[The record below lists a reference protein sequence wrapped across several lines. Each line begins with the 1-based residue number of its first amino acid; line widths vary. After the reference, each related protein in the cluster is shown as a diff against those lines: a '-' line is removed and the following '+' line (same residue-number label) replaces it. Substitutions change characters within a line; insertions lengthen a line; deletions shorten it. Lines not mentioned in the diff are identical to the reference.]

1 MSFLYYKNSKNYF
14 STHCVTTG
22 FDMAYLFFWN
32 EKETWISKKVF
43 QSIVFSWVLVSAQ
56 VNAQTQPPLPL
67 TLETNQAGPNAR
79 IEVLSERF
87 KARTLAPQET
97 KLVIYRH
104 PKTAPTEGVVSLFI
118 NERYHASLMAGG
130 FTEVCLPRGTVNIK
144 LRATKAAERTN
155 ASITQARIEMDEQTG
170 YISLMDSAGPPAM
183 VQVSEAVALTDL
195 SDLLRQVHTMS
206 RVPDQQSCT
215 EAASTPSSATPAPAQ

>member
-1 MSFLYYKNSKNYF
+1 MRRY
-14 STHCVTTG
+14 
-22 FDMAYLFFWN
+22 
-32 EKETWISKKVF
+32 VF
-43 QSIVFSWVLVSAQ
+43 QKIVFSWVLVSAQ
-56 VNAQTQPPLPL
+56 VHAQTQPPLPL

-79 IEVLSERF
+79 IEVLSRRF
-87 KARTLAPQET
+87 KATTLAPQET

-104 PKTAPTEGVVSLFI
+104 PKNAPNAGVVSLFI
-118 NERYHASLMAGG
+118 NQRYHASLLAGG
-130 FTEVCLPRGTVNIK
+130 FTEVCLPHGSVNIK

-170 YISLMDSAGPPAM
+170 YISLLDSAGPPAM

-206 RVPDQQSCT
+206 RVPDQQFCT
-215 EAASTPSSATPAPAQ
+215 EDESTPVIATPAPTR